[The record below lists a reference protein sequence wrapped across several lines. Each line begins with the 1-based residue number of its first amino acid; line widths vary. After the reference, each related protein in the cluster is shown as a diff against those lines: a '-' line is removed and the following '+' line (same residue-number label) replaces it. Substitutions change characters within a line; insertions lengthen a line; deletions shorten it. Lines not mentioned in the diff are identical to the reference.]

1 MGFLPLFGWHAAES
15 PNQECLFVEVMDYN
29 YLVFLYFATIITPA
43 LLMLAFYTHIYR
55 VIIKQ
60 VCISR
65 RSPDQISHNLPLISF
80 KVRQIVTMNPASDL
94 SRRSSTAQIQVAPP
108 GRTGHTGTMLRVLGA
123 ARKRDVKATQNLS
136 IIVLFFMICWIP
148 LYTINCIKAFCQEC
162 YVHPKVTLFCI
173 ILSHLNSAVNPVLY
187 AYHLKDFRLAL
198 KNLMLKLMGVD
209 IDQQAEAIHR
219 FSLASQHRL
228 QSMDSNMRSTQ
239 PRLYVGECECASS
252 AFASRSMVY
261 LFCSPLLCLRPM

>member
-1 MGFLPLFGWHAAES
+1 
-15 PNQECLFVEVMDYN
+15 
-29 YLVFLYFATIITPA
+29 
-43 LLMLAFYTHIYR
+43 
-55 VIIKQ
+55 
-60 VCISR
+60 
-65 RSPDQISHNLPLISF
+65 
-80 KVRQIVTMNPASDL
+80 MNPASDL
-94 SRRSSTAQIQVAPP
+94 SRRSSTAQMQVVTP
-108 GRTGHTGTMLRVLGA
+108 GRGGHTGTMLRVLGA

-148 LYTINCIKAFCQEC
+148 LYTINCIKAFCQDC

-209 IDQQAEAIHR
+209 IDQQADAIHR

-228 QSMDSNMRSTQ
+228 QSMDSNMRNSTQ

-252 AFASRSMVY
+252 VFAVCSIVY
-261 LFCSPLLCLRPM
+261 LFCPSLPPSQIRPFGCASSRRR